1 MVVINVSAIKR
12 VRALCNIDLAS
23 VVTLDGAKK
32 PRFELLEQLSGDP
45 VLLVDVLY
53 AICKNEADKLG
64 VGDIEFGESMS
75 GDAINEATEAFLGE
89 LIDFF
94 PEAKRK
100 VLQKIHSAAQ
110 RFDLK
115 SKEHLQKILNDP
127 ELDNRIEQA
136 LTLSTNS

>member
-1 MVVINVSAIKR
+1 MVVINVAAIKR

-64 VGDIEFGESMS
+64 VGDIEFGEAMS
-75 GDAINEATEAFLGE
+75 GDAISEATEAFLGE

-100 VLQKIHSAAQ
+100 VLQKIHSAAL
-110 RFDLK
+110 RFELK
-115 SKEHLQKILNDP
+115 SREHLQKILNDP